1 MNSIA
6 IEIDGGVEE
15 LAATLVDDL
24 GEGFSVYATEEFAV
38 VGHPALGLAAVTK
51 GDEAKAVAAADA
63 LNAIAEKAGVA
74 YPSMHFAVADSGNGQ
89 WVVER
94 DTMGA
99 EIIKAMALG
108 STSRPPLGQD
118 ALTAVAAALAA
129 LPVDEADPA
138 ILDWRI
144 MRTIEACVERALAG
158 RQCYVAGLE
167 IEPADVAGPKF
178 LLPALLVGAAKNW
191 TLPVVAS
198 KGAGGFT
205 VRLKR
210 DEGAI
215 LGYRVS
221 DIEISS
227 PLLLFLPI
235 VNLVRTSFVGS
246 ECSFDSVVDEFS
258 KFLKDN
264 RFNASG
270 LDDLDVKVATSA

>member
-1 MNSIA
+1 MNSFA
-6 IEIDGGVEE
+6 VEIDGGPEE
-15 LAATLVDDL
+15 LAAALVDEL
-24 GEGFSVYATEEFAV
+24 GEGFSVYATGEYAV
-38 VGHPALGLAAVTK
+38 VGHPALGLATVVN
-51 GDEAKAVAAADA
+51 GDEARAVAAADA
-63 LNAIAEKAGVA
+63 LNAVAEKAGVA
-74 YPSMHFAVADSGNGQ
+74 YPSMHFAVANSGNGQ
-89 WVVER
+89 WVVSR
-94 DTMGA
+94 ATMGA
-99 EIIKAMALG
+99 DIIKAMALA
-108 STSRPPLGQD
+108 STSRPPMGQES
-118 ALTAVAAALAA
+118 LSAVATALASMPMA
-129 LPVDEADPA
+129 QEQPD

-144 MRTIEACVERALAG
+144 MRTIEACVERALNG
-158 RQCYVAGLE
+158 RQSYVAGLE

-246 ECSFDSVVDEFS
+246 ECSFDSVVEEFS
-258 KFLKDN
+258 RFLKDN